1 MHLGVAAKVTTLD
14 KTHFAEVERIGILLK
29 NRRTSA
35 AASAAA
41 SLAGVKGPDDLP
53 LRPEVRERGLPCVLM
68 RDTPWHGDGVGAVG
82 AACDAL
88 FLVVLVGDGGD
99 VGLNSVLLQQAR
111 DK

>member
-53 LRPEVRERGLPCVLM
+53 LRPEVRGLPWVIHGPYSL
-68 RDTPWHGDGVGAVG
+68 PWHGDGV
-82 AACDAL
+82 L
-88 FLVVLVGDGGD
+88 VLVLCVLSVSACLHVLGG
-99 VGLNSVLLQQAR
+99 GGY
-111 DK
+111 

>member
-1 MHLGVAAKVTTLD
+1 MCFNLVSLSLSPLPPPLLFTTTPPSCCSRRAVHLGVAAKVTTLD

-53 LRPEVRERGLPCVLM
+53 LRPEVRR
-68 RDTPWHGDGVGAVG
+68 
-82 AACDAL
+82 
-88 FLVVLVGDGGD
+88 
-99 VGLNSVLLQQAR
+99 QAYR
-111 DK
+111 IP